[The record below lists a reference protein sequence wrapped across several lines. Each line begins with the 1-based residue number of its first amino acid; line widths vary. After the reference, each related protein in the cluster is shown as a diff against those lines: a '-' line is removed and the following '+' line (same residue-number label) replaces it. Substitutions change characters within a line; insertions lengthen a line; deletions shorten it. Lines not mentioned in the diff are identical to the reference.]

1 MFLSSLFTKKDQ
13 EASHHARREHEL
25 NRSLAIATSNAS
37 WEEAEA
43 LVKQGAVSG
52 TLYVGHTALF
62 NAARANRVDLLKALA
77 PSATWPKQESNP
89 EDPALL
95 QAWSNAENDNQNA
108 LMAACSNGSLDAVGI
123 LLAAAPPE
131 ILLERDVHGAS
142 CLDFAVFSG
151 NVDLVQELL
160 VSSLAGQSFG
170 HNDRWQ
176 AAAVAAA
183 LNNSAMLDFFENNP
197 LPPPGD
203 GEWDSC
209 ESLAVCSLSR
219 TCKVFSEHGEAH
231 LHKMSAYIDDW
242 DIYEPALNIAIDEL
256 TLDACEKPNVEAI
269 AQAIRMDRSQNA
281 PPLAE
286 DWAAKAFS
294 AAVRARCEDTC
305 SSLLATAPELASASI
320 KGFSALMLASSA
332 GLLSVCQALAP
343 ISNCSAKDES
353 GESALSMSLWG
364 IANSDDYESDQKAEV
379 FSFLASLADE
389 AQWLREE
396 DALWK
401 VLICDHPRHWS
412 DDDVLMAARSAAKRS
427 SPVCLSKALAMAI
440 AEDKPL
446 LVELLYP
453 QTNSANN
460 ASAVLAEFVR
470 RCSRNPAMATL
481 VATAAA
487 TLTDVEALTAASP
500 EPVASAK
507 ASSRR
512 L

>member
-1 MFLSSLFTKKDQ
+1 MFLSSLFTKEDQ
-13 EASHHARREHEL
+13 GGGHARREHEL

-37 WEEAEA
+37 WDEAEA

-62 NAARANRVDLLKALA
+62 NAARANRVDLVKALA
-77 PSATWPKQESNP
+77 PSAIWPSQESNA
-89 EDPALL
+89 EDHALL
-95 QAWSNAENDNQNA
+95 HERPKAENDNQNA
-108 LMAACSNGSLDAVGI
+108 LMAACANGSLDAVGI
-123 LLAAAPPE
+123 ILAAAPE
-131 ILLERDVHGAS
+131 ILFERDVHGAS

-160 VSSLAGQSFG
+160 GSSVGCKIFG

-197 LPPPGD
+197 LPPLGD

-231 LHKMSAYIDDW
+231 LHKMSAGGDDW
-242 DIYEPALNIAIDEL
+242 DIYEPALNIAIDYL
-256 TLDACEKPNVEAI
+256 MLEASSGPDVAAV
-269 AQAIRMDRSQNA
+269 AQAIRMDCSKNA
-281 PPLAE
+281 PPREE

-305 SSLLATAPELASASI
+305 RSLLAGVPELASASI

-343 ISNCSAKDES
+343 ISNCSALDES
-353 GESALSMSLWG
+353 GESALSTSLWG

-379 FSFLASLADE
+379 FCFLASLVDE

-396 DALWK
+396 DYLWRG
-401 VLICDHPRHWS
+401 LICDQPRHWS
-412 DDDVLMAARSAAKRS
+412 DDDVLMTARSAAKRS
-427 SPVCLSKALAMAI
+427 SPMCLSKALAMAI
-440 AEDKPL
+440 AEDKPF

-453 QTNSANN
+453 KTSSANN
-460 ASAVLAEFVR
+460 ASAVMAEFIR
-470 RCSRNPAMATL
+470 RCSRNPAMAAL
-481 VATAAA
+481 VSTAAA

-507 ASSRR
+507 APSRR